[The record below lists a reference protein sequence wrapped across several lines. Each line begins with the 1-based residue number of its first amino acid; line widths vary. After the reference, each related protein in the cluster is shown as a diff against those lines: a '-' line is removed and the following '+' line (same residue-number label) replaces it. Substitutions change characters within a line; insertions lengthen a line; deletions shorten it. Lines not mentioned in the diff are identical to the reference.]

1 MESKINY
8 TAVGAF
14 VMLLGLG
21 FAVLLYWLVTGG
33 KQQQF
38 TPYVIYATDSVAG
51 LTENSSVLYR
61 GVSVGHVTQI
71 GIDPHNPGRIKI
83 LVALDASL
91 PIRAD
96 TVAQLR
102 PQGVT
107 GLSVLNLTGGK
118 SAQPLDRR
126 NSDGDLVIP
135 YEPSIFSRLEGGLSD
150 TMVKIT
156 RVTDRVDQ
164 LMSEHN
170 IQTIGAILD
179 NVHTVTQTLADHQA
193 DIGEFI
199 AAARQTA
206 QHTARLTQS
215 TITLVQQLEGLTDR
229 FSRSIVGLKEAL
241 SATKTAANQ
250 VSDASQSTIRLT
262 TTGTT
267 MVQRLDQR
275 VLPELSGLI
284 DQLQQASLATTRLL
298 NQLSDNPSRILYGAA
313 PLPPGP
319 GEAGHANASSSSR
332 NSP

>member
-14 VMLLGLG
+14 VLLLGLG
-21 FAVLLYWLVTGG
+21 FAVILYWLITGG

-38 TPYVIYATDSVAG
+38 ISYVIYATDSVAG

-71 GIDPHNPGRIKI
+71 GIDPNNPGRIKI
-83 LVALDASL
+83 LVGLDATL

-118 SAQPLDRR
+118 SAQALTRR
-126 NSDGDLVIP
+126 NSAGDLVIP

-150 TMVKIT
+150 TMVKIA
-156 RVTDRVDQ
+156 RVTDRVDE

-170 IQTIGAILD
+170 IKTMGAILD
-179 NVHTVTQTLADHQA
+179 NVHAVTQTLADHRS
-193 DIGEFI
+193 DIAELI
-199 AAARQTA
+199 VSARQTA
-206 QHTARLTQS
+206 QHTATLTKTS
-215 TITLVQQLEGLTDR
+215 IALVQQMDALASR
-229 FSRSIVGLKEAL
+229 FNQSIVGLKDAL
-241 SATKTAANQ
+241 TATKTAANQ

-262 TTGTT
+262 TTGTA

-275 VLPELSGLI
+275 VLPELTGLL

-298 NQLSDNPSRILYGAA
+298 SQLGDNPSRILYGSA
-313 PLPPGP
+313 PVPPGP
-319 GEAGHANASSSSR
+319 GESSASHAQTPGANA
-332 NSP
+332 P